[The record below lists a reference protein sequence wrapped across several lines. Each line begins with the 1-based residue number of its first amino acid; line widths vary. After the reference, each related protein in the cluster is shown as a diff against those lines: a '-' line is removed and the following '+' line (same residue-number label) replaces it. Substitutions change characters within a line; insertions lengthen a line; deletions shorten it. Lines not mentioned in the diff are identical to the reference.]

1 MPQLGQ
7 AIALPFNPRNY
18 QVPSRISL
26 WAQTICPDGS
36 LDTAFELGSVQDIEF
51 VSNEGRLSLDS
62 ARTGI
67 LTSDADYITRVD
79 GDFKFT
85 LQELVGTNL
94 ELLFRPQT
102 ITDRSTTLQ
111 TIFGQSRVALTG
123 TDKIQYALEAFEP
136 DPVTGVVWLDTP
148 IVDVRDITGNTLYV
162 EGVSPGDYIADETV
176 ASGGGSDYPG
186 ITRVA
191 SGDIDD
197 GQEVVVRYT
206 FQREATAYSILDGQ
220 ILEVALTIQIMSVNG
235 PQSLYKFFRTS
246 LSQDGSIAVNPEERK
261 MATINAKILP
271 RGDGKRGEFILLNNF
286 AKFALS
292 DCT

>member
-51 VSNEGRLSLDS
+51 VPNEGRISLDS

-67 LTSDADYITRVD
+67 MTSDADYITRVD

-102 ITDRSTTLQ
+102 ITARDSIGNLQ
-111 TIFGQSRVALTG
+111 TIFGQSRVTLSG
-123 TDKIQYALEAFEP
+123 TTATQYALEAFEP
-136 DPVTGVVWLDTP
+136 DPVAGVYWLDAP
-148 IVDVRDITGNTLYV
+148 IVDVRDVTGASTYTV
-162 EGVSPGDYIADETV
+162 TTDYTADTDVPSPSPSA
-176 ASGGGSDYPG
+176 YPT
-186 ITRVA
+186 ITRV
-191 SGDIDD
+191 SGGAISD

-206 FQREATAYSILDGQ
+206 FEREATAYSVLDGQ
-220 ILEVALTIQIMSVNG
+220 ILEVALTLQIMSVNG
-235 PQSLYKFFRTS
+235 PQSLYKFFRCS
-246 LSQDGSIAVNPEERK
+246 LSQDGSILSNPEERK
-261 MATINAKILP
+261 TATINAKILP

>member
-51 VSNEGRLSLDS
+51 IPNENRLSLDS
-62 ARTGI
+62 ARTGT

-111 TIFGQSRVALTG
+111 TVFGQSRVQLPG
-123 TDKIQYALEAFEP
+123 TTAVQYALEAFEP
-136 DPVTGVVWLDTP
+136 DPTTGVAWLDAP
-148 IVDVRDITGNTLYV
+148 VVDVRDITGATTYV
-162 EGVSPGDYIADETV
+162 ETTDYTVDELVDSGGTTDFPTITRL
-176 ASGGGSDYPG
+176 GGGS
-186 ITRVA
+186 IA
-191 SGDIDD
+191 D
-197 GQEVVVRYT
+197 GEEVVVRYT

-220 ILEVALTIQIMSVNG
+220 ILEVALTLQILSVNG

-246 LSQDGSIAVNPEERK
+246 LSQDGSILTNPEERK
-261 MATINAKILP
+261 TATINAKILP
-271 RGDGKRGEFILLNNF
+271 RGDGQRGEFILLNNF
-286 AKFALS
+286 ARFALS